1 VPRHLATRL
10 DRYSLN
16 LSLEISGIQIP
27 TFHRTPEL
35 GFRALLTENGAERVD
50 LARA

>member
-1 VPRHLATRL
+1 M
-10 DRYSLN
+10 N

-27 TFHRTPEL
+27 TFLRTSAL
-35 GFRALLTENGAERVD
+35 KLRALLTENGAERVE